1 MKNLTVAVLGSPDFC
16 RDIGKKGTS
25 SDITF
30 YNLKKGQ
37 TTVTLIEPSRYP
49 ERVASLFFSVSLAD
63 EVILV
68 VDEVNALLGET
79 VIMLDTVGIRKGVII
94 PRNYLTPEQLAP
106 VFKGTVCETY
116 SFSGGDP
123 AALREELLKE
133 AEAAGQT
140 GGDVKGIVPVD
151 HFFPVKGIGTVILGC
166 VERGSIRRHD
176 TLSVIPLGKTVQI
189 RSIQEH
195 DDEVEVA
202 FTGDRVGLALKGIEP
217 SEIDRGFVLSSNTLI
232 KTALSISSTA
242 VLGRF
247 WQSPLREGMVLS
259 IGHWMQFLPC
269 RIARVSGPDQRNPEV
284 TLQLEKDLV
293 YVPGDRAVLHYL
305 EGGKLRVIGSVIL
318 S

>member
-1 MKNLTVAVLGSPDFC
+1 MKNLTVAVLGSPDFS

-49 ERVASLFFSVSLAD
+49 ERIASLFYAVSLAD
-63 EVILV
+63 KVILV
-68 VDEVNALLGET
+68 VDEVNAALGET
-79 VIMLDTVGIRKGVII
+79 VVMLDTAGIRNGVII
-94 PRNYLTPEQLAP
+94 PRNYLAPEQLAP
-106 VFKGTVCETY
+106 VFKGTVCEHY
-116 SFSGGDP
+116 SFSGADT
-123 AALREELLKE
+123 AAMREDLLSE
-133 AEAAGQT
+133 AEATVQAGE
-140 GGDVKGIVPVD
+140 GEKGIVPVD

-176 TLSVIPLGKTVQI
+176 TLSVVPLGKTVQI

-217 SEIDRGFVLSSNTLI
+217 SEIDRGFVLSSNPLL
-232 KTALSISSTA
+232 KTALNISSTA

-247 WQSPLREGMVLS
+247 WHSPLREGMVLS

-269 RIARVSGPDQRNPEV
+269 RITQVSGPDQRNPDIS
-284 TLQLEKDLV
+284 LQLEKDLV
-293 YVPGDRAVLHYL
+293 FVQGDRAVLHYL
-305 EGGKLRVIGSVIL
+305 EGGKLRVIGSVTL